1 MHTGYP
7 FYIVRYIALEVYL
20 TNWTLSRTNGKLKKE
35 AMCVC
40 VLYVFYVIE
49 LFLWI
54 DKDGKLTGYQS
65 QSDLHKQMYEQI
77 DDQI

>member
-1 MHTGYP
+1 M
-7 FYIVRYIALEVYL
+7 
-20 TNWTLSRTNGKLKKE
+20 
-35 AMCVC
+35 C

-54 DKDGKLTGYQS
+54 DKDGKTDRLSIT
-65 QSDLHKQMYEQI
+65 SDLHKQMYEQI